1 MPAWLHGSFEPITI
15 RDNPYRAVRQ
25 IILSNDPRHSCLGDE
40 KVLQAADRYLERLP
54 SGHPCQG
61 CEVRDK
67 AVCGV
72 LDCDNLAQFKSLGW
86 ILKLGTG
93 QTLFHEGDPATRVFT
108 LTSGTLKLYKLLPD
122 GRRQVTGFMHPGDFL
137 GMSVD
142 DEHAFSA
149 EALEDSKL
157 CWFPRNRFDDFVE
170 EHGSMEREL
179 YRMAAHELAAA
190 QAQMVLLGRKTA
202 TERLASFLLLLA
214 KRAESI
220 PGRTADLV
228 KLPMS
233 RSDIADY
240 LGLTKETVSRVFS
253 SFRRDRLI
261 RLRLVGEVEIIDSQG
276 LEQLAEGAA

>member
-1 MPAWLHGSFEPITI
+1 
-15 RDNPYRAVRQ
+15 
-25 IILSNDPRHSCLGDE
+25 
-40 KVLQAADRYLERLP
+40 VLQAAERHLETLP

-72 LDCDNLAQFKSLGW
+72 LDCARLEQFRNLGW
-86 ILKLGTG
+86 TLKLGTG

-122 GRRQVTGFMHPGDFL
+122 GRRQVTGFMHPGDLL
-137 GMSVD
+137 GMSTD

-149 EALEDSKL
+149 EALEDAQL

-190 QAQMVLLGRKTA
+190 QQQMVLLGRKTA
-202 TERLASFLLLLA
+202 AERLASFLLLLA
-214 KRAESI
+214 QRPEAI
-220 PGRTADLV
+220 PGRVANLV
-228 KLPMS
+228 RLPMS

-261 RLRLVGEVEIIDSQG
+261 RLRAIDEVEIIDGQG
-276 LEQLAEGAA
+276 LQQLAECGA